1 MSATPFATFGTR
13 TMGIVV
19 AFAVIGF
26 AAFLL
31 LTAYAPDLR
40 PGRDGG
46 GHALSTSAVGFKG
59 VVDLMR
65 DTGRSVTLIRDTAAL
80 RTNTVMIATP
90 GADAT
95 PKAMREF
102 LAARGGR
109 PTLIVLPKWA
119 VRRQTTNP
127 AWVEQSGMLP
137 ETVSMVP
144 IRGFGAITVCRTGT
158 RQYLC
163 GPGSLSV
170 LRTTEGIVLARIG
183 VRPLWVLADPDVLD
197 NHALATLAGARR
209 AVAVLDAVSAGADR
223 PPNRPIA
230 FDLTLNG
237 FARRPNLL
245 KLAFEPPF
253 FSLTLCLLAAAA
265 LAAFHASVRFGV
277 PGREDR
283 ALALGKL
290 ALADNVA
297 ALLRLAKRSHRTGAA
312 YATLVADDVA
322 HATGTRLSGEAL
334 VAYLDGLGAT
344 PTYSSLA
351 RNAAEARDDVEL
363 LGAAQALHRWKET
376 IT

>member
-1 MSATPFATFGTR
+1 MSATPFATFGTGR

-19 AFAVIGF
+19 AVAVIGF

-46 GHALSTSAVGFKG
+46 NHALSTSAVGFKG

-65 DTGRSVTLIRDTAAL
+65 DTGTPVALIRDPAAL
-80 RTNTVMIATP
+80 HGTALVIATP
-90 GADAT
+90 GPDAT
-95 PKAMREF
+95 PKAMRQF

-109 PTLIVLPKWA
+109 PTLIVLPKWS

-127 AWVEQSGMLP
+127 TWVEQSGMLA
-137 ETVSMVP
+137 ETASIAS
-144 IRGFGAITVCRTGT
+144 IRGLGLITVCRKEAL
-158 RQYLC
+158 QFLC
-163 GPGSLSV
+163 GPSARSV
-170 LRTTEGIVLARIG
+170 LRTADGIVLARISA
-183 VRPLWVLADPDVLD
+183 RPVWVLADPDLLD

-209 AVAVLDAVSAGADR
+209 AVAVLSAVS
-223 PPNRPIA
+223 PEPERPIA

-290 ALADNVA
+290 ALAENVA
-297 ALLRLAKRSHRTGAA
+297 ALLHLAKRSHRTGAA
-312 YATLVADDVA
+312 YATLVAEDVA
-322 HATGTRLSGEAL
+322 RATGTRLAGDAL
-334 VAYLDGLGAT
+334 VAYLDGLGGTA
-344 PTYSSLA
+344 TYSTLA
-351 RNAAEARDDVEL
+351 RNAAEARDDADL

-376 IT
+376 IN

>member
-1 MSATPFATFGTR
+1 MSATPFATFGTGR

-19 AFAVIGF
+19 AVAVIGF

-65 DTGRSVTLIRDTAAL
+65 DTGTPVALIRDPAAL
-80 RTNTVMIATP
+80 RGQALVIATP
-90 GADAT
+90 GAEVT

-102 LAARGGR
+102 LTARGGR

-137 ETVSMVP
+137 ETAAIAPV
-144 IRGFGAITVCRTGT
+144 RGLGGIAACRTGT
-158 RQYLC
+158 RQFLC
-163 GPGSLSV
+163 GPGAKPV
-170 LRTTEGIVLARIG
+170 LGTADGVMLARIG
-183 VRPLWVLADPDVLD
+183 VRPLWVLADPDILD

-209 AVAVLDAVSAGADR
+209 AVTVLGAVSTE
-223 PPNRPIA
+223 PERPIA

-277 PGREDR
+277 PEREDR

-322 HATGTRLSGEAL
+322 RATGTRLGGDAL
-334 VAYLDGLGAT
+334 VAYLDGLGST

-351 RNAAEARDDVEL
+351 RTAAEARDDAEL
-363 LGAAQALHRWKET
+363 LAAAQALHRWKET
-376 IT
+376 IN

>member
-1 MSATPFATFGTR
+1 MSATPFATFGRR

-19 AFAVIGF
+19 AVAVIGF

-80 RTNTVMIATP
+80 RTNTLMIATP

-170 LRTTEGIVLARIG
+170 LRTTEGIVLARIS

-197 NHALATLAGARR
+197 NHALATLAGAQR
-209 AVAVLDAVSAGADR
+209 AVAVIDAVSAR
-223 PPNRPIA
+223 PDRPIA

-253 FSLTLCLLAAAA
+253 FSLTLCMLAAAA

-277 PGREDR
+277 PEREDR

-351 RNAAEARDDVEL
+351 RNAAEARDDAEL